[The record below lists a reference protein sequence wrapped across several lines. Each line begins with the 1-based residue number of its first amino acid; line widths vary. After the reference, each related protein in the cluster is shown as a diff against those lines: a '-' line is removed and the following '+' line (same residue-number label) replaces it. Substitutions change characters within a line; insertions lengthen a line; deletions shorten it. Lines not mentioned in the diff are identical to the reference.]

1 MNPTDEQRAELL
13 DQLFPAASAEGVEI
27 DQILRRVGQERAAQS
42 RVRQRSA
49 FVAVAAVALL
59 GASALL
65 SIPWRRATTTSDNS
79 SIAQVHQSAPPDVT
93 EISRSSTIEKV
104 DDDQLLGMMDDTPAA
119 LVEWP
124 DGRRSLLVL
133 VKNAAAN

>member
-1 MNPTDEQRAELL
+1 MKPTDEQRSELL
-13 DQLFPAASAEGVEI
+13 EQLFPAASAEGVEI
-27 DQILRRVGQERAAQS
+27 DEILRRVGRERAAQS

-59 GASALL
+59 VASALL
-65 SIPWRRATTTSDNS
+65 AIPWRRASTTSDTA
-79 SIAQVHQSAPPDVT
+79 SIAQVHQPAPPEVT
-93 EISRSSTIEKV
+93 EGSRSSTIEKV